1 MAAHKE
7 IFVSHCSDDTE
18 IMDQLTV
25 ILEGLFPSG
34 NVHVFNSYS
43 GKSGVIAGEQLSK
56 GLRNNLSKSE
66 LMIAII
72 TDAYERSLKC
82 ISEISSFWYCDKPV
96 IPVIFNGDSGKNS
109 LMICSALMYQ
119 RLL

>member
-1 MAAHKE
+1 MYMSSTLIAE
-7 IFVSHCSDDTE
+7 
-18 IMDQLTV
+18 
-25 ILEGLFPSG
+25 
-34 NVHVFNSYS
+34 
-43 GKSGVIAGEQLSK
+43 KSGVIAGEQLSK